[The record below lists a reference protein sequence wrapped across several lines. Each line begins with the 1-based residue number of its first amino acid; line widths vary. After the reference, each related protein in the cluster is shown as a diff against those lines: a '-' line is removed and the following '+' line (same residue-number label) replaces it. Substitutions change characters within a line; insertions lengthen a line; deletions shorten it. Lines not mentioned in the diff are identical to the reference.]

1 MYPSIYLSVYLS
13 IYICMYIYICVC
25 VFVWVFTCIYVV
37 YVYNISFFVLRSSDK
52 HEVMQYL
59 YEVNFISSKRF
70 IFPSFSVNLV
80 FFEHGS
86 VIEKTILPLPQVN
99 EKRNQRI
106 AHVVD
111 IIWFLTLVFN
121 FVKQKSCTVK
131 RLANLL
137 GCFGSWYWY
146 QKQKH
151 SFTGDLK
158 NFTNLQSSTLDG
170 VLY

>member
-1 MYPSIYLSVYLS
+1 M
-13 IYICMYIYICVC
+13 
-25 VFVWVFTCIYVV
+25 FTCIYVV

-99 EKRNQRI
+99 EKRNQ
-106 AHVVD
+106 
-111 IIWFLTLVFN
+111 
-121 FVKQKSCTVK
+121 
-131 RLANLL
+131 
-137 GCFGSWYWY
+137 
-146 QKQKH
+146 
-151 SFTGDLK
+151 
-158 NFTNLQSSTLDG
+158 
-170 VLY
+170 